1 MKQADRFFQRYILS
15 TMGILILFFVINLAL
30 IGLFFLAVHLN
41 GANNSGFPIEH
52 FASLIEK
59 KDDIIAADSEVQDI
73 LTQTDTWAMLLDDNG
88 TVIWQNNLPKELPLE
103 YTAADIA
110 IFSRWYLDDYP
121 VKVWK
126 HPDGLLVIGFPPGTR
141 VHYYFS
147 VKTYNLYAAFFC
159 IICALI
165 INICVMVI
173 LFTRNTRKV
182 EIAMRPIMD
191 GIHKLS
197 QGEAFH
203 LEEKGELAEINTG
216 LNHAGTYLIKK
227 DNTRAEWIRGI
238 SHDIRTPLSIILGY
252 SSEIEDTPDLP
263 AATRKQAGIIRKQ
276 SEKLR
281 SLVTDLNLATKLEYS
296 MQPVRIQPLNPF
308 ELARQVISD
317 FFNSGLSKM
326 YGLNYSEA
334 DSDTVKPIYGDISLL
349 NRMLHNLIQ
358 NSITH
363 NPKGCQIS
371 VSAKISNGICIFC
384 VTDSGCG
391 IKESYLAL
399 LNHDTS
405 IPRSQEGTEETEH
418 GLGLKIVRQIVKV
431 HQGTIQFSNILPHGL
446 MVEIH
451 LPEKLNK

>member
-1 MKQADRFFQRYILS
+1 MKQVDRFFRRYILS
-15 TMGILILFFVINLAL
+15 TLGIIILFFVVNLAL
-30 IGLFFLAVHLN
+30 IGLSLLTAHLN
-41 GANNSGFPIEH
+41 GVKDPGFPIEH

-59 KDDIIAADSEVQDI
+59 KDDIITADSEVQDI

-103 YTAADIA
+103 YSATDIA
-110 IFSRWYLDDYP
+110 IFSKWYLDDYP

-126 HPDGLLVIGFPPGTR
+126 HPDGLLVIGFQPGTR
-141 VHYYFS
+141 VRYYFS
-147 VKTYNLYAAFFC
+147 IETDYISIAIWG

-165 INICVMVI
+165 INICVMVM
-173 LFTRNTRKV
+173 LFIRNTRKV

-197 QGEAFH
+197 QGQAFH
-203 LEEKGELAEINTG
+203 LEEKGGLAEINTG
-216 LNHAGTYLIKK
+216 LNRAGAYLIKK

-238 SHDIRTPLSIILGY
+238 SHDIRTPLSVILGY

-281 SLVTDLNLATKLEYS
+281 SLVADLNLTTKLEYS
-296 MQPVRIQPLNPF
+296 MQPIRIQALNPF
-308 ELARQVISD
+308 ELARQVISE
-317 FFNSGLSKM
+317 FLNSGVPEIYILD
-326 YGLNYSEA
+326 YSGI
-334 DSDTVKPIYGDISLL
+334 DSDTVKPIYGDVYLL

-371 VSAKISNGICIFC
+371 VYTKTDNGTCIFC

-399 LNHDTS
+399 LNNGTS
-405 IPRSQEGTEETEH
+405 IPSSQEGTDETEH

-431 HQGTIQFSNILPHGL
+431 HQGAIQFSNVLPHGL
-446 MVEIH
+446 KVEIH
-451 LPEKLNK
+451 LPELIL